1 MASTPSPSA
10 SSALPG
16 AGTRLTALDAFRGA
30 TISLMVLVNDPGD
43 GNHSYGPLQHAD
55 WHGWTITDMVFPSF
69 VWIVGVAITLSLGS
83 RVAAGASKRELFT
96 QVLRRAAIIYA
107 LGLFV
112 YGFPHFNLATQR
124 ALGVLQRIAIC
135 YLVSSVIY
143 LTTTWRAQIA
153 WIVGLMASYWM
164 LMTLAPV
171 PGYGAGRL
179 DVEGNFAHYIDR
191 LVLGAHNYSETRT
204 WDPEG
209 IVSTLPSIATALLGV
224 MAGHLLRWGRTL
236 AERTTAMFFLGQLLL
251 AAGLIADLWLP
262 INKKLWTSSFT
273 LFMAGI
279 DFTLLAMFTCVVDLA
294 GYRKAVKPLVI
305 MGMNAIAIYMLSELT
320 DISLNAIH
328 LTGAAGEIS
337 LRRWIYLSWFA
348 PLGSPE
354 NASLLY
360 AIAYT
365 LLMWV
370 AAWVMYRKKW
380 FIKV

>member
-1 MASTPSPSA
+1 MASQPLPSA
-10 SSALPG
+10 THAPPA
-16 AGTRLTALDAFRGA
+16 AGNRLTALDAFRGA
-30 TISLMVLVNDPGD
+30 TIALMVLVNDPGD
-43 GNHSYGPLQHAD
+43 GAHSHGPLRHAD

-83 RVAAGASKRELFT
+83 RIAAGASKRELFT

-112 YGFPHFNLATQR
+112 YGFPYFNLATQR
-124 ALGVLQRIAIC
+124 ALGVPQRIAIC
-135 YLVSSVIY
+135 YLAASVIY
-143 LTTTWRAQIA
+143 LTTTWRTQIA
-153 WIVGLMASYWM
+153 WIVGLMGSYWM

-179 DVEGNFAHYIDR
+179 DVEGNFAHYVDR
-191 LVLGAHNYSETRT
+191 LVLGTHNYSETRT

-209 IVSTLPSIATALLGV
+209 IVSTLPSIATALFGV
-224 MAGHLLRWGRTL
+224 LAGHLLRWGRTL

-279 DFTLLAMFTCVVDLA
+279 DFTLLAMFTGVVDLA

-305 MGMNAIAIYMLSELT
+305 MGMNAIAIYMLSELV
-320 DISLNAIH
+320 DISLHAIH
-328 LTGAAGEIS
+328 LTGPAGEIS

-354 NASLLY
+354 NTSLLY

-370 AAWVMYRKKW
+370 IAWAMYRKKW